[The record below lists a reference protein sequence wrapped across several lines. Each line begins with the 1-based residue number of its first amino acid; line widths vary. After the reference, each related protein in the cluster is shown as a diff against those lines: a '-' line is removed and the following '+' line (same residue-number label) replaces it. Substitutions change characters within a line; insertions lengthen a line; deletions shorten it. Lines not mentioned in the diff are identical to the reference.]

1 MKRLKRLNRKLFYL
15 PEKKTLLAPVLLIFL
30 HLFVL
35 NTAGF
40 AEPGLASV
48 KLSTKP
54 LDLSRTPTTEELMA
68 AGQLG
73 GQLFPTADITV
84 AGEEKTNLSEQA
96 AVQEQSQEQL
106 LHHQAINLSFG
117 KAIQAWNKHEYKE
130 AVGMFEEHLREF
142 PDSPWAAES
151 ALHIGCD
158 ARYSGRYTEA
168 TDQFNGI
175 IEKYKDNPHEGAKR
189 LVNKAKLRLANVKA
203 LQNNFPEAKKYFR
216 ELIGESDDWRSRTYG
231 SHWLQRLSRIGKDK
245 LALLNCGM
253 QALAVLLEQDNRQ
266 EEANAVRQMR
276 ASSLRGQ
283 SLEELQSIAAGYGYP
298 LTGLR
303 LAPEELVQLPLPAI
317 LQLRG
322 DEQGDS
328 GHYWILEQVNGDLL
342 ALFDP
347 QNRQR
352 FNQSREE
359 FAAEWDGIAL
369 VFGDGETGDEL
380 PGVALSL
387 AEMQSTYGGC
397 CGVQRPES
405 NLGNDPENNIGN
417 DESPCGKPVW
427 SVNAVNLNLFVRDVP
442 IWYSPAYGPSVS
454 IALSYNS
461 QSATD
466 QHEPFGNKWQFNYGS
481 FLTVDSS
488 HSVLIFM
495 PDGRRDLYVP
505 DGAGGY
511 TRPYKGYNT
520 LTKIAENHFELRF
533 PDDTVYVYNI
543 PAGTNS
549 LQPYLVE
556 IRDAYDQKISLQYNS
571 DVQLTTI
578 TDAQGK
584 NTVLTYNAEGRVT
597 QVADPFGRTALFE
610 YDDNCNPD
618 RCTLTKITDM
628 GGYWSTLSYN
638 EDVYLTEI
646 GSDLGAWQF
655 YIEPTSASGAF
666 SPIPPAPGGQMWENY
681 RITVT
686 NPLKGKE
693 EYYYNGYSNY
703 SYSWHVK
710 PHDYIPWQSR
720 EINNYALGVPKTRY
734 YFTGTVGERG
744 EISSIRYPEGNT
756 ITYTYDPSTGERTNV
771 SDSAGNTIQYTYNDM
786 GRVTSI
792 TDAKGTKTD
801 FTYSTNNVDL
811 IQVSNGLGTVN
822 MTYNGQHDLLSI
834 TDRLNTTTAFTYN
847 DKGQRTSMTE
857 AKGVL
862 DRVTDYNYD
871 PTTARLKQIAQ
882 GSNVLSSYTYDPV
895 GRVKTSTDA
904 TGLTLSYAYND
915 LNYLTRTTY
924 PDNKFS
930 EKIYSSCC
938 PGMVTSETDRA
949 GKTTSYIY
957 DALKRRVKTTHP
969 DGAVTRAEY
978 DANGNLITLLD
989 SNSNATRFSYDLND
1003 RLIKKTYADGKSE
1016 ELVYNNLGQ
1025 LEQQLNGRGI
1035 AVTYAY
1041 DSNYN
1046 LLSVAYSDDTPGV
1059 TYQYDAYNR
1068 LIEQQDGIGL
1078 TTYSYDANS
1087 RVLTI
1092 DGPWDNDTLTYQY
1105 DVLGRRTGVTPQS
1118 GTALSYSYDTLNR
1131 LTQIE
1136 SNSRSYTYA
1145 YNGIN
1150 PLVQSLTRPN
1160 GSSTAY
1166 LYDSLNRLT
1175 SIANKTSANAIL
1187 TQHVFT
1193 YNDQDLRGS
1202 EDITRSA
1209 TAASPTAQL
1218 FTYQYNALNQLLEKA
1233 DPAKAF
1239 VYDADGNMTQGY
1251 TPDGYSMTAVYAV
1264 DHNRHRKI

>member
-1 MKRLKRLNRKLFYL
+1 MKRLNRKLFYL

-231 SHWLQRLSRIGKDK
+231 SHWLQRLSRMGKDK

-253 QALAVLLEQDNRQ
+253 QALAVLLEQDGRQ
-266 EEANAVRQMR
+266 DEADGVRQMR

-317 LQLRG
+317 LQLSG
-322 DEQGDS
+322 DEQGNS

-352 FNQSREE
+352 FNQRREE

-369 VFGDGETGDEL
+369 VFGDGEAGDEL
-380 PGVALSL
+380 PGMALSL
-387 AEMQSTYGGC
+387 TEMQSTYGGC

-442 IWYSPAYGPSVS
+442 LWYSPAYGPSVS

-543 PAGTNS
+543 PSGTSS

-556 IRDAYDQKISLQYNS
+556 IRDVYGQSLRFQYNS

-578 TDAQGK
+578 TDAQGR
-584 NTVLTYNAEGRVT
+584 NTTLTYNTEGRVS
-597 QVADPFGRTALFE
+597 QVADPFGRKALFE
-610 YDDNCNPD
+610 YDDNCNAD

-628 GGYWSTLSYN
+628 GGYWSTLSYD
-638 EDVYLTEI
+638 EDIYLTEI
-646 GSDLGAWQF
+646 ASSLGTWQF
-655 YIEPTSASGAF
+655 YIEP
-666 SPIPPAPGGQMWENY
+666 
-681 RITVT
+681 
-686 NPLKGKE
+686 
-693 EYYYNGYSNY
+693 
-703 SYSWHVK
+703 
-710 PHDYIPWQSR
+710 
-720 EINNYALGVPKTRY
+720 
-734 YFTGTVGERG
+734 
-744 EISSIRYPEGNT
+744 
-756 ITYTYDPSTGERTNV
+756 
-771 SDSAGNTIQYTYNDM
+771 SDQEWI
-786 GRVTSI
+786 
-792 TDAKGTKTD
+792 
-801 FTYSTNNVDL
+801 
-811 IQVSNGLGTVN
+811 
-822 MTYNGQHDLLSI
+822 
-834 TDRLNTTTAFTYN
+834 
-847 DKGQRTSMTE
+847 
-857 AKGVL
+857 
-862 DRVTDYNYD
+862 
-871 PTTARLKQIAQ
+871 
-882 GSNVLSSYTYDPV
+882 
-895 GRVKTSTDA
+895 
-904 TGLTLSYAYND
+904 
-915 LNYLTRTTY
+915 
-924 PDNKFS
+924 
-930 EKIYSSCC
+930 
-938 PGMVTSETDRA
+938 
-949 GKTTSYIY
+949 
-957 DALKRRVKTTHP
+957 
-969 DGAVTRAEY
+969 
-978 DANGNLITLLD
+978 
-989 SNSNATRFSYDLND
+989 
-1003 RLIKKTYADGKSE
+1003 
-1016 ELVYNNLGQ
+1016 
-1025 LEQQLNGRGI
+1025 
-1035 AVTYAY
+1035 
-1041 DSNYN
+1041 
-1046 LLSVAYSDDTPGV
+1046 
-1059 TYQYDAYNR
+1059 
-1068 LIEQQDGIGL
+1068 
-1078 TTYSYDANS
+1078 
-1087 RVLTI
+1087 
-1092 DGPWDNDTLTYQY
+1092 
-1105 DVLGRRTGVTPQS
+1105 
-1118 GTALSYSYDTLNR
+1118 
-1131 LTQIE
+1131 
-1136 SNSRSYTYA
+1136 
-1145 YNGIN
+1145 
-1150 PLVQSLTRPN
+1150 QSLP
-1160 GSSTAY
+1160 
-1166 LYDSLNRLT
+1166 
-1175 SIANKTSANAIL
+1175 
-1187 TQHVFT
+1187 
-1193 YNDQDLRGS
+1193 
-1202 EDITRSA
+1202 
-1209 TAASPTAQL
+1209 AA
-1218 FTYQYNALNQLLEKA
+1218 
-1233 DPAKAF
+1233 
-1239 VYDADGNMTQGY
+1239 
-1251 TPDGYSMTAVYAV
+1251 
-1264 DHNRHRKI
+1264 R